1 MNQTLDELINALDL
15 AQTAMMQK
23 LQAVSATVIV
33 DARSGWRVQDLVGHI
48 TAWDWVLIEALGA
61 HESGG
66 TVQIIRDHAAFDQMQ
81 WNLRRNREAGQIYAE
96 YVLAKSSLK
105 MALRRLTA
113 VKLAEPLPVPW
124 ANGRDT
130 ASHLVYGRL
139 EHETKHRE
147 QIAALIRG

>member
-1 MNQTLDELINALDL
+1 MNQTLDELTNALDL

-23 LQAVSATVIV
+23 LQAVSAAAIV
-33 DARSGWRVQDLVGHI
+33 EPRSGWRVQDLVGHI
-48 TAWDWVLIEALGA
+48 AAWDWVLIEALGA

-105 MALRRLTA
+105 MALRRLTVA
-113 VKLAEPLPVPW
+113 KLAEPLPVPW
-124 ANGRDT
+124 ADRRDT
-130 ASHLVYGRL
+130 ASRLVYELL
-139 EHETKHRE
+139 ERETEHR
-147 QIAALIRG
+147 QKIAALIRS